1 MTALLVLL
9 TVIPGSIGDLL
20 TAAGMKRHGE
30 IKDWSGRGL
39 LRLGRELARSPN
51 IIVGIVCMAVAFFAM
66 MALFS
71 TTPLSFAAPVTAA
84 SNILDTIFAKYLLRE
99 DVEWH
104 RWTGVS
110 LVAIGIAL
118 ISM

>member
-9 TVIPGSIGDLL
+9 TVIPGSIGDLI

-30 IKDWSGRGL
+30 IRDWSALGL
-39 LRLGRELARSPN
+39 LGLIRDLARSRY
-51 IIVGIVCMAVAFFAM
+51 IIVGIINMAIAFFAM

-71 TTPLSFAAPVTAA
+71 TTPLSFAAPITAA
-84 SNILDTIFAKYLLRE
+84 SNILDTIFAKYLLHE
-99 DVEWH
+99 AVEWH

-110 LVAIGIAL
+110 LIAIGIL
-118 ISM
+118 LLSM